1 MHTTRHTGVRCA
13 AAPGSD
19 SGEGCGVSGR
29 VCSTQAKGKCS
40 ASQWRRVP
48 DDEVLHLRED
58 VGDDPV
64 PEGRLKGGLAPL
76 EVQQAPGT

>member
-1 MHTTRHTGVRCA
+1 MHTTHPTWVRCA

-19 SGEGCGVSGR
+19 SGEGCGVSER
-29 VCSTQAKGKCS
+29 VCSTHAKGKCS
-40 ASQWRRVP
+40 ASQWRRVH
-48 DDEVLHLRED
+48 DEETLHLRED
-58 VGDDPV
+58 AGDDPV